1 MKRLTPT
8 KTKKQSPDKS
18 RGLSPRQEKRSSP
31 RKTEYQSN
39 PVFDAPKTRG
49 RSYNQEHALVG
60 NERRIIKNIFE
71 KQVITLTYIQKLK
84 SNAKKVETACI
95 LLVD

>member
-49 RSYNQEHALVG
+49 RSYNQEHALVATK
-60 NERRIIKNIFE
+60 EESSRTSSRSK
-71 KQVITLTYIQKLK
+71 
-84 SNAKKVETACI
+84 
-95 LLVD
+95 